1 MSSKMPDSPH
11 ESVAAGEIF
20 IVDDDPG
27 VRATLTTIFE
37 RAGYRVVAF
46 ADGAS
51 FLAHARTATPVSII
65 LDVHIPGRS
74 GLDILRELHAQ
85 DYPAP
90 IFIVSGQG
98 DIPMAVDAIR
108 AGALDFIEKPFRGS
122 EVVERVKQAISAYS
136 LRKQDDPGLAGT
148 LFPGPRAADAARAR
162 GAGNDPEG
170 RVGQGSRAAARHQP
184 SHHRG
189 ASRQADGEV
198 RRQERHRPD
207 ADRVRPGPA
216 AIASQALA
224 KAGGGR

>member
-1 MSSKMPDSPH
+1 MASKMPDLPKDSG
-11 ESVAAGEIF
+11 ATGEIF

-46 ADGAS
+46 ADGQS
-51 FLAHARTATPVSII
+51 FLAHARGATPLSVI

-108 AGALDFIEKPFRGS
+108 AGALDFIEKPFRGG
-122 EVVERVKQAISAYS
+122 EVVDRVKQAVDAYS
-136 LRKQDDPGLAGT
+136 VRKQNDSALPDFY
-148 LFPGPRAADAARAR
+148 FPGREPLTRREREVLATIL
-162 GAGNDPEG
+162 N
-170 RVGQGSRAAARHQP
+170 
-184 SHHRG
+184 G
-189 ASRQADGEV
+189 ASAKEAGRTLGISHRTIEV
-198 RRQERHRPD
+198 HRAKLMEKLGAKNVTDLMRIVFDQGQRR
-207 ADRVRPGPA
+207 
-216 AIASQALA
+216 
-224 KAGGGR
+224 

>member
-1 MSSKMPDSPH
+1 MRTSAESLSRMMASKMADSPH
-11 ESVAAGEIF
+11 QSVAAGEIF

-65 LDVHIPGRS
+65 LDVHIPGRT

-98 DIPMAVDAIR
+98 DIPMAVDAIK

-136 LRKQDDPGLAGT
+136 LRKQDDPGLPE
-148 LFPGPRAADAARAR
+148 LFFPGREPLTRREREVLATILK
-162 GAGNDPEG
+162 
-170 RVGQGSRAAARHQP
+170 
-184 SHHRG
+184 G
-189 ASRQADGEV
+189 ASAKEAGRQLGISHRTIEV
-198 RRQERHRPD
+198 HRAKLMEKFGARNVTDLMRIVFDQGQRR
-207 ADRVRPGPA
+207 
-216 AIASQALA
+216 
-224 KAGGGR
+224 

>member
-1 MSSKMPDSPH
+1 MAWKMPDAPNDSG
-11 ESVAAGEIF
+11 ATGEIF

-37 RAGYRVVAF
+37 RAGYQVVAF

-51 FLAHARTATPVSII
+51 FLAHARTATPLSII

-108 AGALDFIEKPFRGS
+108 AGALDFIEKPFRGGD
-122 EVVERVKQAISAYS
+122 VVERVKQAIEAYS
-136 LRKQDDPGLAGT
+136 LHKQDDPALPD
-148 LFPGPRAADAARAR
+148 LYFPGREPLTRRERDVLATIL
-162 GAGNDPEG
+162 N
-170 RVGQGSRAAARHQP
+170 
-184 SHHRG
+184 G
-189 ASRQADGEV
+189 ASAKEAGRQLGISHRTIEV
-198 RRQERHRPD
+198 HRAKLMEKLGARNVTDLMRIVFDQGQRR
-207 ADRVRPGPA
+207 
-216 AIASQALA
+216 
-224 KAGGGR
+224 

>member
-1 MSSKMPDSPH
+1 MHSKMPDSPH
-11 ESVAAGEIF
+11 DTGTVGEIF

-51 FLAHARTATPVSII
+51 FLAHARTATPLSII

-108 AGALDFIEKPFRGS
+108 AGALDFIEKPFRGG
-122 EVVERVKQAISAYS
+122 EVVERIKQAIEAYS
-136 LRKQDDPGLAGT
+136 LRKQDDPT
-148 LFPGPRAADAARAR
+148 VPDFYFPGREPLTRRERDVLATILN
-162 GAGNDPEG
+162 GASAKEAG
-170 RVGQGSRAAARHQP
+170 RQLGI
-184 SHHRG
+184 SHRTIEVHRG
-189 ASRQADGEV
+189 KLMDKFGARNVTDLMRIVFDQGQ
-198 RRQERHRPD
+198 RR
-207 ADRVRPGPA
+207 
-216 AIASQALA
+216 
-224 KAGGGR
+224 

>member
-1 MSSKMPDSPH
+1 MAWKMPDTPNDTG
-11 ESVAAGEIF
+11 ATGEIF

-46 ADGAS
+46 ADGPS
-51 FLAHARTATPVSII
+51 FLAHARGATPRSVI

-108 AGALDFIEKPFRGS
+108 AGALDFIEKPFRGG
-122 EVVERVKQAISAYS
+122 EVVERVKQAVDAYS
-136 LRKQDDPGLAGT
+136 VRKQDDPSLPD
-148 LFPGPRAADAARAR
+148 LYFPGREPLTRREREVLATIL
-162 GAGNDPEG
+162 N
-170 RVGQGSRAAARHQP
+170 
-184 SHHRG
+184 G
-189 ASRQADGEV
+189 ASAKEAGRTLGISHRTIEV
-198 RRQERHRPD
+198 HRAKLMEKLGAQNVTDLMRIVFDRGQRR
-207 ADRVRPGPA
+207 
-216 AIASQALA
+216 
-224 KAGGGR
+224 

>member
-1 MSSKMPDSPH
+1 MSSQMPDSRREPG
-11 ESVAAGEIF
+11 AAGEIF

-51 FLAHARTATPVSII
+51 FLAHSRTATPVSII

-122 EVVERVKQAISAYS
+122 EVVERVKEAISAYS
-136 LRKQDDPGLAGT
+136 LRKQDDPGLPE
-148 LFPGPRAADAARAR
+148 LYFPGREPLTRREREVLATILK
-162 GAGNDPEG
+162 
-170 RVGQGSRAAARHQP
+170 
-184 SHHRG
+184 G
-189 ASRQADGEV
+189 ASAKEAGRELGISHRTIEV
-198 RRQERHRPD
+198 HRAKLMEKFGARNVTDLMRIVFDQGQRR
-207 ADRVRPGPA
+207 
-216 AIASQALA
+216 
-224 KAGGGR
+224 